1 MAYID
6 PYPNTFANQYNTML
20 SLLPSSLLLSLLS
33 RSRGGGESGEAA
45 VQLTAEHNIQRS

>member
-33 RSRGGGESGEAA
+33 DQEEGVNVGKLLS
-45 VQLTAEHNIQRS
+45 N